1 MYARSPIDFR
11 STAEVSGDVTP
22 VAGKPQKSGSQ
33 EASQPLAL
41 VTGAQR
47 GIGEAIARALACS
60 GHDVVIADLNAN
72 TSAARFTERWGC
84 SSRLECL
91 VADVSD
97 ESQVGALFDK
107 IGENTGRMP
116 DVLINNAATQTWGPL
131 LEMRLKDWQRTINV
145 NLTGTFLMTREFA
158 RRALLKQATN
168 HHDAVIVNL
177 GSGCNQLAFP
187 QLGAYVASK
196 GGVEM
201 LTKASALELGPQGI
215 RVNCIAPGAVETER
229 TQGET
234 DDYAQSWSP
243 LTPLQRIGTVNDV
256 ANAVVALVG
265 SNMRFVSGQTINVD
279 GGLFSRAVWP
289 SPDYS

>member
-1 MYARSPIDFR
+1 M
-11 STAEVSGDVTP
+11 
-22 VAGKPQKSGSQ
+22 AGKQQKSGAKDSG
-33 EASQPLAL
+33 QPLAL

-47 GIGEAIARALACS
+47 GIGEAIARALACA
-60 GHDVVIADLNAN
+60 GHDVVIADLNAE
-72 TSAARFTERWGC
+72 TGAAHFTERWGC
-84 SSRLECL
+84 DSHVECL

-97 ESQVGALFDK
+97 ELQVKALFDK
-107 IGENTGRMP
+107 IGERMGRVP
-116 DVLINNAATQTWGPL
+116 DVLVNNAATQTFCPL
-131 LEMRLKDWQRTINV
+131 LEMKLKDWQRTINV

-158 RRALLKQATN
+158 NRASQEASAGIR
-168 HHDAVIVNL
+168 DAVIVNL

-187 QLGAYVASK
+187 QLAAYVASK

-201 LTKASALELGPQGI
+201 LTKASALELGPKGI
-215 RVNCIAPGAVETER
+215 RVNCIAPGAIETER
-229 TQGET
+229 TQHET

-265 SNMRFVSGQTINVD
+265 SNMRFVSGQTINID

-289 SPDYS
+289 NSDY